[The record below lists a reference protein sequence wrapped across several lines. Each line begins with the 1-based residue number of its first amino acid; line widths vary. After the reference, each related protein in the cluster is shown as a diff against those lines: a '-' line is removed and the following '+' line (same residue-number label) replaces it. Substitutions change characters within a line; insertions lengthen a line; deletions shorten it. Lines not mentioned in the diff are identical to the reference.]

1 MSAAIA
7 QSRGKNKV
15 DDMADNEDATLALL
29 QRIIESNGD
38 TPKPEKD
45 QALFIVL
52 KEIYQTVKPLGKR
65 VDALEG
71 KSIIMWIEKHPKQAA
86 FLFGVSVFL
95 VNAWFVSDFR
105 KPLLALLG
113 LPGDLVP

>member
-1 MSAAIA
+1 
-7 QSRGKNKV
+7 
-15 DDMADNEDATLALL
+15 MADNEDATLALL

-38 TPKPEKD
+38 TPRAEKD

-52 KEIYQTVKPLGKR
+52 KEIYQTVKPLSKR
-65 VDALEG
+65 VADLEG
-71 KSIIMWIEKHPKQAA
+71 KSIIMWVEKHPKQAVFLLGV
-86 FLFGVSVFL
+86 FLFV

-113 LPGDLVP
+113 LPSDLVP